1 MEPCILCST
10 PLLPDPGGSRTSL
23 RLELLNMPKLAT
35 KYSRQIVES
44 QVMILTEM
52 KVLYIFTS
60 LAIWCVSGEEW
71 GNGMGRVLCM
81 VVGSLHRIIGNRMC
95 RRIVSFGDFPYEGYV
110 LEVYSNRWL
119 NN

>member
-1 MEPCILCST
+1 V
-10 PLLPDPGGSRTSL
+10 RSL

-44 QVMILTEM
+44 QVMIFTEM

-81 VVGSLHRIIGNRMC
+81 VVGSLHRIIGCVGELSLLVISPCFVVQNNRILFVDEFLRVIAISSMKTKVTATSSGS
-95 RRIVSFGDFPYEGYV
+95 I
-110 LEVYSNRWL
+110 
-119 NN
+119 